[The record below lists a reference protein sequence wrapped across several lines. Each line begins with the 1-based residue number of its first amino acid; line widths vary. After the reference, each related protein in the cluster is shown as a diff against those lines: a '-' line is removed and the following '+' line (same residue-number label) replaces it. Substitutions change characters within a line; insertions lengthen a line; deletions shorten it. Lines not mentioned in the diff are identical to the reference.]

1 MSTFGSRDHDVL
13 CFSLPKQNSVKP
25 TEHFQTI
32 RADQQWKG
40 YTFFTQIISE
50 RKRLLSESAILERM
64 TPDDLWVPL
73 QHQYHVAIW
82 PLESQDEESNF
93 NELV

>member
-1 MSTFGSRDHDVL
+1 MLVNRQLTHRIPD
-13 CFSLPKQNSVKP
+13 
-25 TEHFQTI
+25 I
-32 RADQQWKG
+32 
-40 YTFFTQIISE
+40 TQIISE
-50 RKRLLSESAILERM
+50 RKRLLSASAILERM

-73 QHQYHVAIW
+73 QLQYHVAIW

>member
-1 MSTFGSRDHDVL
+1 M
-13 CFSLPKQNSVKP
+13 CFYLPKQTLVKP
-25 TEHFQTI
+25 KEHFQAI

-40 YTFFTQIISE
+40 YIFFTQIISE
-50 RKRLLSESAILERM
+50 RKRLLSASDILERM

-73 QHQYHVAIW
+73 QLQYHVAIW
-82 PLESQDEESNF
+82 PLESQEEESSF

>member
-1 MSTFGSRDHDVL
+1 MF
-13 CFSLPKQNSVKP
+13 FSPKADFSKAKGNIFKQLERTSSEKA
-25 TEHFQTI
+25 I
-32 RADQQWKG
+32 R
-40 YTFFTQIISE
+40 FFTQIISE
-50 RKRLLSESAILERM
+50 RKRLLSASAILERM

-73 QHQYHVAIW
+73 QLQYHVAIW